1 MFSFFK
7 QVPHIATTDLAAR
20 LTRTTTVLDVRTPV
34 EFKSGHI
41 KGAKNIPL
49 HVVET
54 YVGNKTEPLYVI
66 CQSGMRS
73 KQAVK
78 RLQRLGYQA
87 INVTGGMN
95 QWRGKLK

>member
-7 QVPHIATTDLAAR
+7 QVPHISTTELAKK
-20 LTRTTTVLDVRTPV
+20 LTRTTAVLDVRTPR

-41 KGAKNIPL
+41 KGAKNTPL
-49 HVVET
+49 QVIET

-78 RLQRLGYQA
+78 RLRRLGYEA
-87 INVTGGMN
+87 INVTGGMS
-95 QWRGKLK
+95 QWRGNIK